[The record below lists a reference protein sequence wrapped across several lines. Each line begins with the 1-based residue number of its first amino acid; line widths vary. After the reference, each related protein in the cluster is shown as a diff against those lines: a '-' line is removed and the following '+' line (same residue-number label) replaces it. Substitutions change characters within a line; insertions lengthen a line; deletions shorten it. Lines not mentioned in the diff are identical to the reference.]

1 MIETQ
6 GLYNVREQSFQTRSM
21 QTAPIIAYDIET
33 TWPEI
38 STEEAKKGKEERKF
52 SMAVSCNSILP
63 EKYSE

>member
-1 MIETQ
+1 
-6 GLYNVREQSFQTRSM
+6 M
-21 QTAPIIAYDIET
+21 QTATIIAYDIET

-38 STEEAKKGKEERKF
+38 STEEVKKGKEERKF